1 MRYIFKIGIIG
12 IVAAILAAF
21 LKKERAE
28 LATMLG
34 IVTGIVIFFY
44 ILSQLSVVSDFLAN
58 ILTKIDL
65 EATYYY
71 QLIKMLGVAYVA
83 EFAASICKDAGQQS
97 IAGMIELFAKLSI
110 VTLSI
115 PGLLFLVE
123 TLEMFL

>member
-1 MRYIFKIGIIG
+1 MRCIFKIGIIG
-12 IVAAILAAF
+12 IVAAILASF

-28 LATMLG
+28 MATMLG

-44 ILSQLSVVSDFLAN
+44 ILSQLSVVSEFLAN
-58 ILTKIDL
+58 ILAKIDL
-65 EATYYY
+65 EETYYY

-83 EFAASICKDAGQQS
+83 EFASSICKDAGQQS

>member
-1 MRYIFKIGIIG
+1 VRDIFKIGIIG
-12 IVAAILAAF
+12 IVAVILATF

-28 LATMLG
+28 LSTMIG
-34 IVTGIVIFFY
+34 IVTGVVIFFY
-44 ILSQLSVVSDFLAN
+44 ILSQLSVVMEFLSN
-58 ILTKIDL
+58 ILAKLNL
-65 EATYYY
+65 EETYYF

-83 EFAASICKDAGQQS
+83 EFASSICKDAGHQS

>member
-44 ILSQLSVVSDFLAN
+44 ILSQLSVVSEFLSN